1 MNNSILPKRLKKL
14 REKSGYLQKFVADKL
29 GIKSN
34 TLSGYENGTR
44 SPDPDMLIALAKLYN
59 VTTDYL
65 LGKSDNPSL
74 TEKDERDIAKRMEKI
89 KMDLIEGNA
98 DGEGLSFKGE
108 PMSEE
113 AMESLLESL
122 EILER
127 QTTLINK
134 KFIPKKHRDN

>member
-98 DGEGLSFKGE
+98 GGEGLSFKGE
-108 PMSEE
+108 PMSKE